1 MLRVLLL
8 ILSLVAIA
16 HTELCKPD
24 AQNAFKVRLSI
35 KTALGDNAY
44 AWDANEEYLFKA
56 MVAFAMRR
64 YSSKRTT
71 QISNVLLCN
80 VTDRVSFWFVVTDSS
95 KNVTTVPGSEVE
107 AAIRMN
113 RNRINSAFLLSDKT
127 LQFLKITSTLSPPVE
142 PSTPVWLIVF
152 GVVLCLIVAG
162 IVLLIVGGIR
172 QHKKK
177 SKESTERESLEEK
190 DEVTVTAENGIPCEV
205 LDLKAGHI
213 NGVFA
218 ADDERFTSL

>member
-1 MLRVLLL
+1 MCFINLISLRN
-8 ILSLVAIA
+8 SSSFQQN
-16 HTELCKPD
+16 

-35 KTALGDNAY
+35 RTALGDNAY

-64 YSSKRTT
+64 YSSKSTT
-71 QISNVLLCN
+71 QISDVLLCN

-95 KNVTTVPGSEVE
+95 QNMTTVPGSVVE

-162 IVLLIVGGIR
+162 IVFLVVAGIQQR
-172 QHKKK
+172 KNNRTPP
-177 SKESTERESLEEK
+177 SP
-190 DEVTVTAENGIPCEV
+190 II
-205 LDLKAGHI
+205 DLAHTQGRTI
-213 NGVFA
+213 
-218 ADDERFTSL
+218 LYWLC

>member
-8 ILSLVAIA
+8 SLSVVAIA
-16 HTELCKPD
+16 HAELCKPD

-56 MVAFAMRR
+56 MVAFSMRR

-80 VTDRVSFWFVVTDSS
+80 VTGRVSFWFVVTDSS
-95 KNVTTVPGSEVE
+95 KNVTTVPGSEIE

-142 PSTPVWLIVF
+142 PSTPAWLIVF

-162 IVLLIVGGIR
+162 IVFLIVGGIR
-172 QHKKK
+172 QHKKIK
-177 SKESTERESLEEK
+177 SQQREK
-190 DEVTVTAENGIPCEV
+190 V
-205 LDLKAGHI
+205 
-213 NGVFA
+213 
-218 ADDERFTSL
+218 